1 MALIFICHKKKTLRR
16 CSVKDTRSVASTRL
30 LLRATRVKVLPEFKS
45 RSKIIPRYDDLTIVV
60 ERLTRRLTILKTV
73 LLLPLSRIETFLCT
87 YARADARRH
96 KLNDKVEY
104 VLGYAEDVLG
114 CKLYFPDERTRKF
127 VPDIRVNDH
136 VLYREIHTTEYTPTD
151 HDSDVD
157 ARIEEGVVD
166 TEAADIIMEDAESI
180 ESVLTDAQDADIQ
193 DSVRTVPVRKRGASD
208 AVHRI

>member
-1 MALIFICHKKKTLRR
+1 M
-16 CSVKDTRSVASTRL
+16 
-30 LLRATRVKVLPEFKS
+30 
-45 RSKIIPRYDDLTIVV
+45 
-60 ERLTRRLTILKTV
+60 
-73 LLLPLSRIETFLCT
+73 
-87 YARADARRH
+87 
-96 KLNDKVEY
+96 
-104 VLGYAEDVLG
+104 GYAEDVLG

-151 HDSDVD
+151 HVSDVD